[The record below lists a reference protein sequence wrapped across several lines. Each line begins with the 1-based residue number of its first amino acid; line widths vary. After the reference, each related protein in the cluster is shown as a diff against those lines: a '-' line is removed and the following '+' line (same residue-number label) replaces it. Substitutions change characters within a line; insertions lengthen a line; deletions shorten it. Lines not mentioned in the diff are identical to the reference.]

1 MKIIVFIQRPSKYHP
16 TAFKVSS
23 DGLQSIIRWKAKY
36 HPTEVTLLQLNNG
49 VRF

>member
-1 MKIIVFIQRPSKYHP
+1 MIFVFIQRPSKYHP

-23 DGLQSIIRWKAKY
+23 VEGQSIIRWNAKY
-36 HPTEVTLLQLNNG
+36 HPTEILLQLYNG